1 MKKYNLS
8 KIMKRAWEIKKEDSR
23 NIFAL
28 CLEMAWE
35 QAKKES
41 EETTMNLKEMTID
54 ELKELQKAI
63 NTEIVSR
70 QPKKELV
77 LYTHDC
83 QDAANYHL
91 RKYNH
96 WAKLL
101 KGIDKTKTN
110 GYAFVGG
117 YLEVTEEHMIPDGS
131 IVVEV
136 CSDNV
141 TAYRV
146 TESGKEN
153 IGECKYNK
161 MRSLIVEL
169 AKIME

>member
-8 KIMKRAWEIKKEDSR
+8 KIMKKAWEIKKEDSR

-63 NTEIVSR
+63 DTEIASR

-77 LYTHDC
+77 LYTHEC

-91 RKYNH
+91 RKYKH

-101 KGIDKTKTN
+101 KGVDSTKAN
-110 GYAFVGG
+110 GYAFLGEFLG
-117 YLEVTEEHMIPDGS
+117 VTEEHMIPAGS

-141 TAYRV
+141 TAFRV
-146 TESGKEN
+146 TADGKEN
-153 IGECKYNK
+153 IGECKSNK
-161 MRSLIVEL
+161 MRSLIEEL
-169 AKIME
+169 AKVME